1 MVRWSDMRRGLAF
14 AAIAAACCACATR
27 AQARGTHFIAELDAG
42 ALLSGDGGP
51 AASLSVG
58 AGGKLRGFAPRFY
71 LLGTFGC
78 SEYEA
83 APAAD
88 VATWSGNE
96 TGTFSD
102 LALGPRVYLPIIGRL
117 RWFGEGL
124 IGASY
129 ASATYVEPGL
139 PAPLAAGE
147 WLLLGVVATGL
158 QWRFTSAFALGA
170 RVAFAFNEAGL
181 TGVSRIA
188 GAHDGART
196 SVMLGATWHF

>member
-1 MVRWSDMRRGLAF
+1 MLDFSGTRRGLVF
-14 AAIAAACCACATR
+14 AAIAAACCAFAAR
-27 AQARGTHFIAELDAG
+27 AHAGGTHFLAELDAG

-51 AASLSVG
+51 TASVALG

-71 LLGTFGC
+71 LLGTFGVG
-78 SEYEA
+78 EYEA

-88 VATWSGNE
+88 LATWAGSE

-102 LALGPRVYLPIIGRL
+102 LALGPRVYVPIIGRL

-124 IGASY
+124 LGASY

-158 QWRFTSAFALGA
+158 QWRFSTAIAAGA
-170 RVAFAFNEAGL
+170 RVAFSFNEAGL
-181 TGVSRIA
+181 AGVSRLA
-188 GAHDGART
+188 GVHDDART
-196 SVMLGATWHF
+196 AVMLGATWHF

>member
-1 MVRWSDMRRGLAF
+1 MLRFSGMRRGLAF
-14 AAIAAACCACATR
+14 VAIAAACCACTAR
-27 AQARGTHFIAELDAG
+27 AHANGTHFLAELDAG
-42 ALLSGDGGP
+42 ASLSGDGGP
-51 AASLSVG
+51 AASLALG

-88 VATWSGNE
+88 VATWAGNE

-102 LALGPRVYLPIIGRL
+102 LALGPRMYVPIFGRL

-139 PAPLAAGE
+139 PAPLSAGE

-158 QWRFTSAFALGA
+158 QWRFTTAFALGA

-181 TGVSRIA
+181 TGVSRLA
-188 GAHDGART
+188 GVHDAART